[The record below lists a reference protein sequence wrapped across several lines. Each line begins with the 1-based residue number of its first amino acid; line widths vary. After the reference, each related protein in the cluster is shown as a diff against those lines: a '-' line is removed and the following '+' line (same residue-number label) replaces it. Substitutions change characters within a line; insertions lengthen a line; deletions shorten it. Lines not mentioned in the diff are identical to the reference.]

1 MFTSYEILKGENRKR
16 EFKQQL
22 PSAANISK
30 TVVAFSNGAGGKLII
45 GVANKGEILGVIDRE
60 IMDLPDRI
68 SNIIYDTCYP
78 AIIPEI
84 YTENIDGKN
93 ILIVKIYPGNLKPYY
108 IKSEGKLKGTYIRVG
123 ATNKP
128 ADIEM
133 INELERQRRNMS
145 FDEEC
150 VYDFDLNGLDLTKI
164 IKDFKKFTEKDLTD
178 EGLINL
184 KLIKEENGIKY
195 PTYAL
200 MLLTNSN
207 YFEYA
212 KIKCA
217 RFKGI
222 DVGEFIDQKE
232 FSGSIYEQVE
242 NTMNFAKMYLSK
254 RGKISDLQRQDEY
267 EVPLISIREAVANA
281 VVHRDY
287 SISGADIKF
296 AIFDDRIEITSPGLL
311 PKTLDIDDIK
321 MGRSEIRN
329 KVIARFFKELRFIEE
344 WGTGIRRI
352 IASCKVAG
360 LKEPEFI
367 ETGMFFKTIL
377 YKYNNELVAESSGL
391 VANSNGLV
399 AKNQLNI
406 YDKYVLS
413 KTEKIIIDYLQK
425 HKSINNSEGILAT
438 GLSSAGVR
446 KNFVSLQAKG
456 LIYAVGKGRSRYY
469 ILNAI

>member
-1 MFTSYEILKGENRKR
+1 MFTSYEILKGENRKL

-22 PSAANISK
+22 PSALNISK
-30 TVVAFSNGAGGKLII
+30 TVVAFSNGAGGILII
-45 GVANKGEILGVIDRE
+45 GVANKGEILGVTDRE

-108 IKSEGKLKGTYIRVG
+108 IKSEGKIKGTYIRVG
-123 ATNKP
+123 ATNKL

-150 VYDFDLNGLDLTKI
+150 VYDFDLNDLDLTKI

-178 EGLINL
+178 EGFINL
-184 KLIKEENGIKY
+184 KPIREENGIRY

-200 MLLTNSN
+200 MLLTNSK

-212 KIKCA
+212 RIKCA
-217 RFKGI
+217 RFKGD

-232 FSGSIYEQVE
+232 YSGPIYEQVE

-352 IASCKVAG
+352 IASCKDAG

-377 YKYNNELVAESSGL
+377 YKYDNELIAESSGL
-391 VANSNGLV
+391 VANSSGLV

-406 YDKYVLS
+406 YDKYVLT
-413 KTEKIIIDYLQK
+413 KTERIIIEYLQK
-425 HKSINNSEGILAT
+425 QSSINNSEGILAT
-438 GLSSAGVR
+438 GLSPAGVR
-446 KNFVSLQAKG
+446 KIFVSLQEKG
-456 LIYAVGKGRSRYY
+456 LIYPVGKGRSRCY
-469 ILNAI
+469 ILNAK